1 MRASRTRVGKFRSKT
16 GKRVTPD
23 TGGLG
28 AWSSQGTEDIVQK
41 TLFNTRLDIWGS
53 SNRAQITRE
62 VVEMLFSW
70 QKNLQLVMVLAA
82 AFVSV
87 SCVSTGSAPTD
98 KNGGSTVSAQP
109 TPTSKAGA
117 VKLPAPVL
125 SFNDTGLSVSD
136 GITRNGLWDV
146 DSAEIAWEFSFDLG
160 QTWTRGQ
167 GNTFEVKD
175 DGAKMIWV
183 RARDDAGN
191 TSEIVSVGCVLDTQ
205 APLVLTVTPQREG
218 ATLRL
223 QLSGLEPGARW
234 EYSLN
239 GQAPWHVGSGPAL
252 GVLGHGIAQ
261 VWLRQV
267 DVAGNPSEAQAM
279 GLQSP
284 SLLAHEI
291 SGHPLQPSVLA
302 SGLQTYLIHGVVQR
316 GDADH
321 VRWEVPQGQMLV
333 SFKLV
338 HYAYDNFASYAL
350 QRSSVFDA
358 GMDTMRMLA
367 WGQLGL
373 RDLNRNV
380 LTNTWPQRRGEG
392 PMTLRFQQN
401 GPLPTPYAIEL
412 TLAPAN

>member
-1 MRASRTRVGKFRSKT
+1 
-16 GKRVTPD
+16 
-23 TGGLG
+23 
-28 AWSSQGTEDIVQK
+28 
-41 TLFNTRLDIWGS
+41 
-53 SNRAQITRE
+53 
-62 VVEMLFSW
+62 MLLHRR
-70 QKNLQLVMVLAA
+70 KNLQVVMVLAA

-87 SCVSTGSAPTD
+87 ACVSTGSSPPD
-98 KNGGSTVSAQP
+98 QNWGSSVPSLP
-109 TPTSKAGA
+109 TPTPKAGA

-136 GITRNGLWDV
+136 GVTRNGLWDV
-146 DSAEIAWEFSFDLG
+146 DSADIDWEFSFDLG

-167 GNTFEVKD
+167 GNSFEVKD

-205 APLVLTVTPQREG
+205 APLALTVTPQLDSL
-218 ATLRL
+218 TNRL
-223 QLSGLEPGARW
+223 QLSGLESGARW

-252 GVLGHGIAQ
+252 GVLGQGITQ

-267 DVAGNPSEAQAM
+267 DVAGNPSEAKAID
-279 GLQSP
+279 LKSP
-284 SLLAHEI
+284 SLLAHDA
-291 SGHPLQPSVLA
+291 SGNPLQPSVLA
-302 SGLQTYLIHGVVQR
+302 SGLQTYVIHGVGLR

-321 VRWEVPQGQMLV
+321 VSWDVPQGQMLM

-338 HYAYDNFASYAL
+338 HYASDDFASYAL
-350 QRSSVFDA
+350 QPSKVFDA
-358 GMDTMRMLA
+358 GMDTTRLLA
-367 WGQLGL
+367 FGQIGPS
-373 RDLNRNV
+373 DLNRNV
-380 LTNTWPQRRGEG
+380 LAITGPQGRGQG

>member
-1 MRASRTRVGKFRSKT
+1 MLLSR
-16 GKRVTPD
+16 
-23 TGGLG
+23 
-28 AWSSQGTEDIVQK
+28 
-41 TLFNTRLDIWGS
+41 
-53 SNRAQITRE
+53 
-62 VVEMLFSW
+62 
-70 QKNLQLVMVLAA
+70 QKNLQRVLVLAA
-82 AFVSV
+82 ALVSV
-87 SCVSTGSAPTD
+87 SCVSTGSAPAD
-98 KNGGSTVSAQP
+98 KNWDSSVPFQP
-109 TPTSKAGA
+109 TPKAGA

-146 DSAEIAWEFSFDLG
+146 DSADIDWEFSLDQG

-167 GNTFEVKD
+167 GRTFEVKD

-191 TSEIVSVGCVLDTQ
+191 TSEIVRVRCVLDTL
-205 APLVLTVTPQREG
+205 APVALVITPQREG
-218 ATLRL
+218 VTLRL
-223 QLSGLEPGARW
+223 QLSGLESGARW

-252 GVLGHGIAQ
+252 GVLGQGIAQ

-267 DVAGNPSEAQAM
+267 DVAGNPSVAQAM
-279 GLQSP
+279 DLQSP
-284 SLLAHEI
+284 SLLAHDI

-302 SGLQTYLIHGVVQR
+302 SGLQTYVIQGVVLR

-321 VRWEVPQGQMLV
+321 VRWDVPQGQMLM

-338 HYAYDNFASYAL
+338 HYASDDFASYAL

-358 GMDTMRMLA
+358 GMDTTRMLA
-367 WGQLGL
+367 WGQMGL
-373 RDLNRNV
+373 SDLNRNV
-380 LTNTWPQRRGEG
+380 LANTGPQRRGEG

-401 GPLPTPYAIEL
+401 GTLPTPYAIEL
-412 TLAPAN
+412 TLAAAN